1 MPSKT
6 FMNLDKNKRKK
17 LIDAAM
23 KEFSSVS
30 YPDVSINKIILNAGI
45 PRGSFYM
52 YFKDKEDLF
61 AYLIELNNKM
71 LNETIK
77 NTLVANKGDL
87 QQTFMKLYDEIIN
100 KIYIKNY
107 DGIFKNLFVFFHL
120 KKEKNE
126 TPKHILFEYVKDSID
141 ISTIKASNTDLEF
154 IFNMFMHNLFLSIVE
169 TIKNNNSRDIK
180 EQYLRKLDII
190 CYGVYKE
197 EKNV

>member
-6 FMNLDKNKRKK
+6 FINLDKEKRKK

-23 KEFSSVS
+23 KEFSRVS

-61 AYLIELNNKM
+61 EYLIELNNKI
-71 LNETIK
+71 LNETIR

-87 QQTFMKLYDEIIN
+87 QQTFIKLYDEIIN
-100 KIYIKNY
+100 KIYVKNY

-126 TPKHILFEYVKDSID
+126 TPRRILFEYIKDSID